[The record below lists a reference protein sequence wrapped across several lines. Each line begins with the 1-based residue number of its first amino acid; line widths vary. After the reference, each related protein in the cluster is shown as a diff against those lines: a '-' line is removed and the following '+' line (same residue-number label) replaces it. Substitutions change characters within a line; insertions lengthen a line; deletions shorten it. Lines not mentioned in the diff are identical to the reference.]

1 MPGLSSP
8 GLLLLLLAASL
19 LVATAAVSE
28 SPPPDDGAI
37 MDVAGSLPQRL
48 GEWQRGA
55 SAALYD
61 RESIF
66 KYMNGAGEVYLSF
79 AFKELFVAHYS
90 RRGEDEITVELYD
103 MGNPADAFGIFS
115 RNRQGED
122 AGIGQGSEYRSG
134 YLVFWRGR
142 YFATIF
148 AGKESEGS
156 RRFAFEL
163 ARRIVAAIGEDGGL
177 PQVVSLLPREDLL
190 EPSIRYF
197 HQHTDLNQHYFI
209 SDDNLLALGP
219 ETEAIIANYER
230 GDEFIYLLIVHYAD
244 AGSAEAAFSDF
255 INSYMPEG
263 GDTGVAEIEDGFW
276 AAAARTGE
284 HLLAAFD
291 ARTAERGRA
300 LLVTA
305 RARIEEGVR

>member
-1 MPGLSSP
+1 MPGLSPP
-8 GLLLLLLAASL
+8 GLLLLAASL

-37 MDVAGSLPQRL
+37 MDVAGSLPQTL
-48 GEWQRGA
+48 GEWQRVA
-55 SAALYD
+55 DEEVYD
-61 RESIF
+61 RETIF

-79 AFKELFVAHYS
+79 AFKELFVTRYT
-90 RRGEDEITVELYD
+90 RRGEDQITVELYD

-122 AGIGQGSEYRSG
+122 VGIGQGSEYRSG
-134 YLVFWRGR
+134 YLVFWRGP
-142 YFATIF
+142 YFATVF
-148 AGKESEGS
+148 AGEESEQS

-163 ARRIVAAIGEDGGL
+163 GQRIVATIGEDGAL

-219 ETEAIIANYER
+219 ETEAVIANYER

-244 AGSAEAAFSDF
+244 VGGAEAAFSDF
-255 INSYMPEG
+255 ITSFMPEAS
-263 GDTGVAEIEDGFW
+263 DTGVAEIEDGFW
-276 AAAARTGE
+276 AAAARTGD
-284 HLLAAFD
+284 HFLAAFD

-300 LLVTA
+300 LLTA
-305 RARIEEGVR
+305 ARERIEEGVQ